1 VKIIW
6 KAPDDA
12 PPSKGAIEWA
22 VREIAA
28 RAHLVIP
35 NDTTIVLDNNFII
48 GSYPLVQAVAPD
60 GDICWF
66 VDYDRV
72 LDELVERTDAE
83 MRAAGEDPTD
93 PNLERQ
99 IYRLVRR
106 QLMHWPE
113 EQVKEVIS
121 VIMPIIN
128 ETIAESEHNHDEDI

>member
-12 PPSKGAIEWA
+12 PPTKGAIEWA

-28 RAHLVIP
+28 RAGLAVP
-35 NDTTIVLDNNFII
+35 DDGTVVLDSNFIV

-60 GDICWF
+60 GDVCWF

-72 LDELVERTDAE
+72 IDELTERTDVE

-93 PNLERQ
+93 PDFERQ
-99 IYRLVRR
+99 TYRLVRR
-106 QLMHWPE
+106 QLIHWPE
-113 EQVKEVIS
+113 SQVKEVIR
-121 VIMPIIN
+121 VIVPIIT
-128 ETIAESEHNHDEDI
+128 EALHDEHDHGDLD